1 MSRHIDPLRSDGRTP
16 PPARSGDQL
25 DELLVR
31 LLRQETSHPLPLK
44 KLTLE
49 VARQVESRRA
59 GRVEAVLAAMA
70 DRGEVLD
77 LGGGAYFLAENM
89 DTMQRRICEVMQAY
103 HVSYPYEPQMPTGEV
118 KARYSKGKTRNA
130 RRNVDPA
137 LFERAMARLRERGLV
152 IDGPEGVRLATF
164 TPTAADQAAQQRFE
178 QALLGQMHELRYH
191 RLDLDDLAVRLDAEP
206 RKVRSVFV
214 RLLKEGVIVQYGE
227 LRYMPAADLASLQAD
242 LKAAFVASPR
252 LSTATIKE
260 VLGAPRNALIALLE
274 FLDAAGFTRRNGD
287 ERMLGAV
294 PPT

>member
-1 MSRHIDPLRSDGRTP
+1 MSRHV
-16 PPARSGDQL
+16 

-31 LLRQETSHPLPLK
+31 LLRQETGHPLPLK

-59 GRVEAVLAAMA
+59 GRVEAVLAGMVE
-70 DRGEVLD
+70 RGEVLD
-77 LGGGAYFLAENM
+77 LGGGAYFLAENL

-152 IDGPEGVRLATF
+152 VDGAEGVRLATF
-164 TPTAADQAAQQRFE
+164 TPTRADLAGLQRFE
-178 QALLGQMHELRYH
+178 QALLGEVHALRYQ
-191 RLDLDDLAVRLDAEP
+191 RLDLDDLAERLDAEP

-214 RLLKEGVIVQYGE
+214 RLLKEGAIIQYGE
-227 LRYMPAADLASLQAD
+227 LRYMPAADLVSLQAN
-242 LKAAFVASPR
+242 LATAFDASPR
-252 LSTATIKE
+252 MNTATIKE
-260 VLGAPRNALIALLE
+260 LLGAPRNALIALLQH
-274 FLDAAGFTRRNGD
+274 LDALGFTRRDGD
-287 ERMLGAV
+287 DRLLGAA